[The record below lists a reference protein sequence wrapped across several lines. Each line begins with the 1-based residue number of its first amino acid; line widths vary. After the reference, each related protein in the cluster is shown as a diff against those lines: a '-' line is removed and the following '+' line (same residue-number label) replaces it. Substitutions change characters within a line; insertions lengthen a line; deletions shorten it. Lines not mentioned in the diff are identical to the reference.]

1 MPHVLCEPVE
11 LVCLRLAIV
20 LAVILDERRQGVDQ
34 LFTAWRVQT
43 RFDADVQ
50 GLGAVAGP
58 IVHLLHKLER
68 AEGAGLVGHE
78 VAVGDHGFVEVVLVF
93 DEGVEMVFSDH
104 PVLKFIYKAQ
114 NT

>member
-11 LVCLRLAIV
+11 LVCLRLVIV
-20 LAVILDERRQGVDQ
+20 LAVILDERRQTVDQ
-34 LFTAWRVQT
+34 MFAAWRLQA

-68 AEGAGLVGHE
+68 AEGAGLVRHE

-93 DEGVEMVFSDH
+93 DEGVKLLLRDH
-104 PVLKFIYKAQ
+104 VKIYL
-114 NT
+114 